1 MDASVNPRTQL
12 AMNAETALRSDLP
25 PAGALPAGTRLH
37 EFNLQATLGEG
48 GFSIVYA
55 AHDTQLHRDVAIKEY
70 MPAAF
75 ASRVDGTQVK
85 LRAERHRA
93 TFEAGLRSFIDEARL
108 LAQFKHRA
116 LVEVLRFWEE
126 NGTAYMAMPRYSGR
140 TMRHVLKE
148 YDLQCDERWLRS
160 IFAPILDVLELLHAH
175 NVFHR
180 DIAPDNILIQDDGT
194 PVLLDLGSARRVLGD
209 MQHALTVV
217 VKPGYAPIE
226 QYAEDLS
233 VPQGPWTDIYAVGAV
248 LYYAVTG
255 SAPVASVS
263 RMMKDTL
270 EPLAKSARPGYSL
283 EFLRAIDQTLAL
295 QPGARPQSIAELR
308 ALLGMNTMTWSVT
321 PLGNLHQKSSS
332 AAPQHIDDAKTVV
345 LSAEEMAQLASRFVN
360 LDRPSARAAASEAPT
375 APTAP
380 LPDPFQTKPAQ
391 PVVTNSFPEMD
402 DLLAGDRAHKAGVV
416 AVPGQK
422 KPEPAPAVQPQATPS
437 VAQVPANKDRG
448 GKGVWLSVAAVAALV
463 VIGASGWML
472 LNRSDDAPSAVKQP
486 EQSTKIDVQQPVAES
501 KKPAEP
507 EVVPPVAKVEAPK
520 GPATPAEAVTPPP
533 QETPK
538 AISPMAEA
546 LKADATTEPVPVT
559 PPPVSDPVVAP
570 PADVRPTPVEP
581 TPVAR
586 IEPVTQPARPAS
598 TPQETQTPPR
608 VTAATN
614 ERAAEKPKAPPASAA
629 STTLV
634 SAAVTLN
641 VKPWGEVWVDG
652 QQRGVSPPIKSLDLE
667 PGPHTVE
674 LRNPGLP
681 ALSKRLTVKA
691 GAPITLQHDFTQA
704 GATRVTQDEPAP
716 TRTASKAPSETAAPQ
731 KTAPAQAPA
740 KAPAPAEKPKAPP
753 AQAQAERRENG
764 PRAALGEVEK
774 GVVAFSIR
782 PWGEIWV
789 DGQKRGVSPPLHD
802 LRLPAGTYS
811 IELRNPSFPTYTRK
825 VVVGADQ
832 RVNLDHSFD

>member
-148 YDLQCDERWLRS
+148 YEVQCDERWLRS

-180 DIAPDNILIQDDGT
+180 DIAPDNILIQDDGS

-255 SAPVASVS
+255 NAPVASVS

-270 EPLAKSARPGYSL
+270 EPLANTPRQGYST
-283 EFLRAIDQTLAL
+283 EFLRAIDHTLAL
-295 QPGARPQSIAELR
+295 QPGARPQTIAELR
-308 ALLGMNTMTWSVT
+308 AMLGMNTVTWSAT
-321 PLGNLHQKSSS
+321 PLGSMHQRHPST
-332 AAPQHIDDAKTVV
+332 APQHIDEAKTVV
-345 LSAEEMAQLASRFVN
+345 LSSEEMAQLASRFVN
-360 LDRPSARAAASEAPT
+360 LDKPSARAAADSAPT
-375 APTAP
+375 IP
-380 LPDPFQTKPAQ
+380 LPDPFQVKTEQAP
-391 PVVTNSFPEMD
+391 VTNSFPEMEE
-402 DLLAGDRAHKAGVV
+402 LLAGDRSRKVGVV

-422 KPEPAPAVQPQATPS
+422 KPEAEPAPQA
-437 VAQVPANKDRG
+437 
-448 GKGVWLSVAAVAALV
+448 
-463 VIGASGWML
+463 
-472 LNRSDDAPSAVKQP
+472 
-486 EQSTKIDVQQPVAES
+486 
-501 KKPAEP
+501 
-507 EVVPPVAKVEAPK
+507 
-520 GPATPAEAVTPPP
+520 PATPAAGAQPTRENSRGGKALWLSMAAFVIVVAAGATGWILLGKSADTPAPSKQTEHGAPRESQHPVAETKPSAPVEQPSAPPVTSTDVATTPPSSESMVTPDAAGN
-533 QETPK
+533 QK
-538 AISPMAEA
+538 ANSPMAEA
-546 LKADATTEPVPVT
+546 LRAEPQDAP
-559 PPPVSDPVVAP
+559 SS
-570 PADVRPTPVEP
+570 
-581 TPVAR
+581 
-586 IEPVTQPARPAS
+586 IS
-598 TPQETQTPPR
+598 TPQAIEPTVQPPLSSAGMASNEAPVAPARATPETTQEAPTAPSRATP
-608 VTAATN
+608 AAPS
-614 ERAAEKPKAPPASAA
+614 ERTAAEKPKQAATASSSNA
-629 STTLV
+629 LV
-634 SAAVTLN
+634 TAAVTLN

-652 QQRGVSPPIKSLDLE
+652 QQRGVSPPLKSLDLE
-667 PGPHTVE
+667 PGTHTLE

-681 ALSKRLTVKA
+681 ALSKRITVRA
-691 GAPITLQHDFTQA
+691 GSPITLQHDFTTA
-704 GATRVTQDEPAP
+704 GATRITQSDPVPARTEAAKAEPVPKKPASAPADEP
-716 TRTASKAPSETAAPQ
+716 KAVATEQ
-731 KTAPAQAPA
+731 
-740 KAPAPAEKPKAPP
+740 PP
-753 AQAQAERRENG
+753 RRENA
-764 PRAALGEVEK
+764 PRASLGEVEK
-774 GVVAFSIR
+774 GVVAFAVR
-782 PWGEIWV
+782 PWGEIWI

-802 LRLPAGTYS
+802 LRLPEGTYT
-811 IELRNPSFPTYTRK
+811 IELRNPSFPSYK
-825 VVVGADQ
+825 KQVVVGADQ
-832 RVNLDHSFD
+832 RVSLVHNFE